1 MVPQEHEVDRLLQDR
16 HVRCVA
22 HRPIGAASFEKMKIV
37 MLNCRA
43 ECDVAMWGFVVE
55 K

>member
-1 MVPQEHEVDRLLQDR
+1 MPQEQVADRLPRDR
-16 HVRCVA
+16 HVRCDA

>member
-1 MVPQEHEVDRLLQDR
+1 MPQEHEVDRLPQDR
-16 HVRCVA
+16 HVCCDA
-22 HRPIGAASFEKMKIV
+22 HRPIGAASCEKMKIV

-43 ECDVAMWGFVVE
+43 ECDVAMSGVVVE

>member
-1 MVPQEHEVDRLLQDR
+1 VPQEHEADRLPQDC

-22 HRPIGAASFEKMKIV
+22 HRPIGAASCEKMKIV

-43 ECDVAMWGFVVE
+43 DCDVAISGVVVE